1 MYASIFEVDVHK
13 LRKELW
19 EENFFLEKTMEW
31 SKSNNKRFFMYVL
44 NPIYIVLFDAIVNS
58 DKLCFHLD
66 MLCVLFYN
74 IYEILSD
81 CRNKWERQVKLEQP
95 QHGEG
100 IQPDKDYGDG
110 KKVVMELVRITDTW
124 CCLGGG
130 SRHVNMYYMYVT

>member
-81 CRNKWERQVKLEQP
+81 CRNKWERQVKL
-95 QHGEG
+95 
-100 IQPDKDYGDG
+100 DA
-110 KKVVMELVRITDTW
+110 
-124 CCLGGG
+124 
-130 SRHVNMYYMYVT
+130 